1 MKKLIFLVGLL
12 FFASVVQ
19 LNSGTT
25 SQIWVAPKADMV
37 NLVMPAIKATEA
49 KSTRHIFDK
58 ESMLTYG
65 VLLDPKQKHCLA
77 LNIYFEA
84 AVESTA
90 GKLAVAQVTL
100 NRVKSHQY
108 PETICKV
115 VYEGKHYSSGFP
127 IRDRCQF
134 SWYCDGK
141 GDIPNEG
148 KAWKESQNIAEY
160 VILTPNLLDITDS
173 ATHYHADYIPN
184 PRWAR
189 ARDKTV
195 KIDTHIFYNKN
206 IKNYH
211 L

>member
-1 MKKLIFLVGLL
+1 MKKLILLVGLL
-12 FFASVVQ
+12 FFAAVQ

-25 SQIWVAPKADMV
+25 SQIWVAPKTLSHDWEISLEDFT
-37 NLVMPAIKATEA
+37 NEA
-49 KSTRHIFDK
+49 KFTKHIFDK
-58 ESMLTYG
+58 ESVLPYRI
-65 VLLDPKQKHCLA
+65 LLDPKQKECLA

-100 NRVKSHQY
+100 NRVKSEQY

-115 VYEGKHYSSGFP
+115 VYEGRHYSSGFP
-127 IRDRCQF
+127 VRDRCQF

-141 GDIPNEG
+141 GDIPNNG
-148 KAWKESQNIAEY
+148 RAWKQSQDIAEY
-160 VILTPNLLDITDS
+160 VMQTPDLLDITDS

-184 PRWAR
+184 PRWAK

-206 IKNYH
+206 NNWR

>member
-12 FFASVVQ
+12 LFASVVQ

-25 SQIWVAPKADMV
+25 SQIWVVPKAESMIAV
-37 NLVMPAIKATEA
+37 KVMEA
-49 KSTRHIFDK
+49 KFTKHIFDK

-65 VLLDPKQKHCLA
+65 ILLDPKQKECLA

-100 NRVKSHQY
+100 NRVKSERY

-115 VYEGKHYSSGFP
+115 VYEGPHHASGFP
-127 IRDRCQF
+127 VRDRCQF

-141 GDIPNEG
+141 GDIPNKG
-148 KAWKESQNIAEY
+148 RAWKQSQEIAEY
-160 VILTPNLLDITDS
+160 ILKNPGMLDITDD
-173 ATHYHADYIPN
+173 ATHYHADYIPS
-184 PRWAR
+184 PRWAH
-189 ARDKTV
+189 AKDKTV
-195 KIDTHIFYNKN
+195 KIDTHIFYNK
-206 IKNYH
+206 KNTWH

>member
-1 MKKLIFLVGLL
+1 MKKLILLVGLL
-12 FFASVVQ
+12 FFAAVQ

-25 SQIWVAPKADMV
+25 SQIWVAPKTIEDF
-37 NLVMPAIKATEA
+37 ITEA
-49 KSTRHIFDK
+49 KFTKHIFDK
-58 ESMLTYG
+58 ESVLPYRI
-65 VLLDPKQKHCLA
+65 LLDPKQKECLA

-100 NRVKSHQY
+100 NRVKSEQY

-127 IRDRCQF
+127 VRDRCQF

-141 GDIPNEG
+141 GDIPNNG
-148 KAWKESQNIAEY
+148 RAWKQSQEIAEY
-160 VILTPNLLDITDS
+160 VMQTPDLLDITDS

-184 PRWAR
+184 PRWAK

-206 IKNYH
+206 NNWR

>member
-12 FFASVVQ
+12 LFASVVQ

-25 SQIWVAPKADMV
+25 SQIWVFPKAESMAAV
-37 NLVMPAIKATEA
+37 KFTEA
-49 KSTRHIFDK
+49 KFTKHIFDK

-65 VLLDPKQKHCLA
+65 ILLDPKQKHCLA

-100 NRVKSHQY
+100 NRVNSERY
-108 PETICKV
+108 PETICGV
-115 VYEGKHYSSGFP
+115 IYEGPHTANGFP
-127 IRDRCQF
+127 KRDMCQF

-141 GDIPNEG
+141 HDNPNEG
-148 KAWKESQNIAEY
+148 KAWKVSQKIAEY
-160 VILTPNLLDITDS
+160 ILQNPGMLDITDS
-173 ATHYHADYIPN
+173 ATHYYADYIPA
-184 PRWAR
+184 PRWAN

-195 KIDTHIFYNKN
+195 KIDTHIFYNKTN
-206 IKNYH
+206 KFKY
-211 L
+211 

>member
-12 FFASVVQ
+12 LFASVVQ

-25 SQIWVAPKADMV
+25 SQIWVFPKAESMAAV
-37 NLVMPAIKATEA
+37 KFTEA
-49 KSTRHIFDK
+49 KFTKHIFDK

-65 VLLDPKQKHCLA
+65 ILLDPKQKHCLA

-100 NRVKSHQY
+100 NRVNSERY
-108 PETICKV
+108 PESICEV
-115 VYEGKHYSSGFP
+115 VYEGPLHASGHP
-127 IRDRCQF
+127 KRDMCQF

-141 GDIPNEG
+141 HDKPNEG
-148 KAWKESQNIAEY
+148 KAWKESQNVAEY
-160 VILTPNLLDITDS
+160 ILKNPGMLDITDS

-206 IKNYH
+206 NNWR

>member
-12 FFASVVQ
+12 LFASVVQ

-25 SQIWVAPKADMV
+25 SQIWVFPKAESMAAV
-37 NLVMPAIKATEA
+37 KFTEA
-49 KSTRHIFDK
+49 KFTKHIFDK

-65 VLLDPKQKHCLA
+65 ILLDPKQKHCLA

-100 NRVKSHQY
+100 NRVNSERY
-108 PETICKV
+108 PETICGV
-115 VYEGKHYSSGFP
+115 IYEGPHTANGFP
-127 IRDRCQF
+127 KRDMCQF

-141 GDIPNEG
+141 HDNPNKG
-148 KAWKESQNIAEY
+148 KAWKVSQNIAEY
-160 VILTPNLLDITDS
+160 VLQNPGMLDITDS
-173 ATHYHADYIPN
+173 ATHYYADYIPA
-184 PRWAR
+184 PRWAK

-195 KIDTHIFYNKN
+195 KIDTHIFYNKTN
-206 IKNYH
+206 KFKY
-211 L
+211 